1 MSVSLKRCLY
11 RMAKTALSV
20 AFNKNPLI
28 LPVVNPNVP
37 VSRMLFVPRLT
48 IGWKRMHD
56 VV

>member
-20 AFNKNPLI
+20 AFNKKPLI